1 MGSIAKAVLSHEYSN
16 HKSAI
21 DSLCKCL
28 FDIATLLHIN
38 IIRASKEKLSINENK
53 YPIEHCYRTVRKYTE
68 YSSITDITK
77 THGQSISANVYFD
90 PTTDKENI
98 NYNYFHSQLPFVKQ
112 KALDFTKDR
121 NWVSYDTPNNLV
133 LALNSELA
141 ELCEIFQWIND
152 DKPTYNISDDQWN
165 KAAQEIADVL
175 IYTLKLDRA
184 MTVQQTSRK
193 IL

>member
-1 MGSIAKAVLSHEYSN
+1 
-16 HKSAI
+16 
-21 DSLCKCL
+21 L
-28 FDIATLLHIN
+28 FEVATLLHTN
-38 IIRASKEKLSINENK
+38 IIRASNEKLSINEYK

-68 YSSITDITK
+68 YSSITNITK
-77 THGQSISANVYFD
+77 THGRSISTNVYFD

-98 NYNYFHSQLPFVKQ
+98 NYDYFCSQLPFVKQ
-112 KALDFTKDR
+112 KALDFTKDQ

-141 ELCEIFQWIND
+141 ELCEIFQWMSD

-175 IYTLKLDRA
+175 IYTLKLDNA
-184 MTVQQTSRK
+184 ITVQQTSHK
-193 IL
+193 ML

>member
-1 MGSIAKAVLSHEYSN
+1 
-16 HKSAI
+16 
-21 DSLCKCL
+21 
-28 FDIATLLHIN
+28 LHIN

-53 YPIEHCYRTVRKYTE
+53 YPIKHCYGIVRKYTE

-77 THGQSISANVYFD
+77 AHGQSISANVYFD

-98 NYNYFHSQLPFVKQ
+98 NYDYFRSQLPFVEK